1 MFENLQEKL
10 QRAFKTLRGQA
21 TLTEENIDEALR
33 EIRLALLEA
42 DVNFKVVKQLIDQIR
57 VKAVGQDVLTAL
69 SPGEQVIKI
78 VRDELVEILG
88 RDTARMKFASQP
100 PTVILMAGLQGS
112 GKTTTSGKLANWLK
126 NGGHRP
132 LLVSVDVYRPAAR
145 EQLKVVAQAVKAN
158 IYEGEVGEATPGPRD
173 PRAKEARREAI
184 NTGSDVLIVDT
195 AGRLHID
202 DQLMD
207 EMQLLKRLLNPQE
220 ILFVA
225 DAMTGQDA
233 VNSADEFHKKLSLT
247 GVVLTKMDGDAR
259 GGAAL
264 SIRQVTGQPIKFIGV
279 GEKYDALEPF
289 HPDRIVSR
297 ILGMGDILSLI
308 ERAESQIDKKKAQ
321 EMATKALTGDG
332 FSLEDFRDQL
342 RQVKKMGSMKSLL
355 GMLPSIG
362 PFSGLQKAADNVDEG
377 QINRVEA
384 IINSMTTHERN
395 HHEVI
400 NGSRRKRIARGS
412 GTTVQEVNNL
422 LRQYAQMKKM
432 FKQMGKT
439 VAPRT
444 GLFHQLQ
451 GQPAHGVA
459 GIDFHHRLEPAI
471 ALGCAIDEGVDA
483 NRPDIAGALQ
493 FRFEQRKD
501 VAIEALEAARNVRRF
516 AEQRGYVRR
525 YAAAVVGRRPVG
537 PELSLAVIDQAGV
550 AAELQVARPHLQLD
564 GEIQRALQPGFD
576 DHLSAILQGTGQ
588 PLLLCRQHL

>member
-10 QRAFKTLRGQA
+10 QRAFKSLRGQA

-42 DVNFKVVKQLIDQIR
+42 DVNFKVVKQLIDHIR
-57 VKAVGQDVLTAL
+57 AKAVGQEVMTAL

-78 VRDELVEILG
+78 LRDELVEILG
-88 RDTARMKFASQP
+88 KDTAKVKFASQP
-100 PTVILMAGLQGS
+100 PTVVLMAGLQGS
-112 GKTTTSGKLANWLK
+112 GKTTTSGKLAHWYK
-126 NGGHRP
+126 TGGHRP

-145 EQLKVVAQAVKAN
+145 EQLKVVAQAVKSH
-158 IYEGEVGEATPGPRD
+158 IYEGQVTESNTATVERLV
-173 PRAKEARREAI
+173 KEARREAVV
-184 NTGSDVLIVDT
+184 TGCDVLIVDT

-207 EMQLLKRLLNPQE
+207 EMQSLKKLLNPSE

-233 VNSADEFHKKLSLT
+233 VNSAEEFHKKLSLT

-264 SIRQVTGQPIKFIGV
+264 SIRQVTGQPIKFIGI

-308 ERAESQIDKKKAQ
+308 ERAEQHVDKKKAE
-321 EMATKALTGDG
+321 EMAKKAFAGDG

-342 RQVKKMGSMKSLL
+342 RSVRKMGSMKSLM

-362 PFSGLQKAADNVDEG
+362 PFSGLQKAADQVDEK
-377 QINRVEA
+377 QIDRVEA
-384 IINSMTTHERN
+384 IINSMTRHERS

-412 GTTVQEVNNL
+412 GTTIQEVNNL

-432 FKQMGKT
+432 FKQMGKPSF
-439 VAPRT
+439 ARR
-444 GLFHQLQ
+444 L
-451 GQPAHGVA
+451 A
-459 GIDFHHRLEPAI
+459 GM
-471 ALGCAIDEGVDA
+471 
-483 NRPDIAGALQ
+483 
-493 FRFEQRKD
+493 KM
-501 VAIEALEAARNVRRF
+501 
-516 AEQRGYVRR
+516 
-525 YAAAVVGRRPVG
+525 
-537 PELSLAVIDQAGV
+537 
-550 AAELQVARPHLQLD
+550 
-564 GEIQRALQPGFD
+564 PGM
-576 DHLSAILQGTGQ
+576 
-588 PLLLCRQHL
+588 

>member
-21 TLTEENIDEALR
+21 VLNEENMQETLR
-33 EIRLALLEA
+33 ELRLALLEA
-42 DVNFKVVKQLIDQIR
+42 DVNFKVVKQFIDQ
-57 VKAVGQDVLTAL
+57 VQAKAVGQQVMTAL
-69 SPGEQVIKI
+69 APGEQVIKI

-88 RDTARMKFASQP
+88 KDTAKLKFASQP
-100 PTVILMAGLQGS
+100 PTVVLMAGLQGS

-145 EQLKVVAQAVKAN
+145 EQLKVVAQAIKAN
-158 IYEGEVGEATPGPRD
+158 IYEGEVGEANTATVERL
-173 PRAKEARREAI
+173 AKEARREAV
-184 NTGSDVLIVDT
+184 NTGCNVLIVDT

-225 DAMTGQDA
+225 YAMTGQDA

-297 ILGMGDILSLI
+297 ILGMGDIMSLI
-308 ERAESQIDKKKAQ
+308 EKAEQTVDKKKAQ
-321 EMATKALTGDG
+321 ELASKALSGDG

-342 RQVKKMGSMKSLL
+342 RQVKKMGSMQNIL

-362 PFSGLQKAADNVDEG
+362 PFSGLQKAADKVDEK
-377 QINRVEA
+377 QIDRVEA
-384 IINSMTTHERN
+384 IINSMTSHERD

-412 GTTVQEVNNL
+412 GTTIQEVNNL
-422 LRQYAQMKKM
+422 LRQYAQMRKM
-432 FKQMGKT
+432 FKQMGKGSFM
-439 VAPRT
+439 RRM
-444 GLFHQLQ
+444 
-451 GQPAHGVA
+451 A
-459 GIDFHHRLEPAI
+459 GMKF
-471 ALGCAIDEGVDA
+471 
-483 NRPDIAGALQ
+483 
-493 FRFEQRKD
+493 
-501 VAIEALEAARNVRRF
+501 
-516 AEQRGYVRR
+516 
-525 YAAAVVGRRPVG
+525 
-537 PELSLAVIDQAGV
+537 
-550 AAELQVARPHLQLD
+550 
-564 GEIQRALQPGFD
+564 PGM
-576 DHLSAILQGTGQ
+576 
-588 PLLLCRQHL
+588 

>member
-21 TLTEENIDEALR
+21 KLTEENIQEAMR

-42 DVNFKVVKQLIDQIR
+42 DVNFKVVKQFIDQ
-57 VKAVGQDVLTAL
+57 VQSKAVGQEVMTAL

-78 VRDELVEILG
+78 VRDELIEILG
-88 RDTARMKFASQP
+88 KDTARVKFASQP
-100 PTVILMAGLQGS
+100 PTVVLMAGLQGS
-112 GKTTTSGKLANWLK
+112 GKTTTAGKLAHWFK

-145 EQLKVVAQAVKAN
+145 EQLKVVAQSVKALL
-158 IYEGEVGEATPGPRD
+158 YEGELTDANTATVERLV
-173 PRAKEARREAI
+173 KEARREAV
-184 NTGSDVLIVDT
+184 NSGCDVLIVDT

-202 DQLMD
+202 EQLMD
-207 EMQLLKRLLNPQE
+207 EMQSLKKLLNPSE

-233 VNSADEFHKKLSLT
+233 VRSADEFHKKLSLT

-264 SIRQVTGQPIKFIGV
+264 SIRQVTGQPIKFIGI

-308 ERAESQIDKKKAQ
+308 ERAEQQIDKKKAT
-321 EMATKALTGDG
+321 ELASKALSGDG

-342 RQVKKMGSMKSLL
+342 RQVRKMGSIQSLM

-362 PFSGLQKAADNVDEG
+362 PFSGLQKAADKVDEK
-377 QINRVEA
+377 QVNRVEA
-384 IINSMTTHERN
+384 IINSMTAHERN
-395 HHEVI
+395 HHEII

-432 FKQMGKT
+432 FKQMGK
-439 VAPRT
+439 ASFARR
-444 GLFHQLQ
+444 L
-451 GQPAHGVA
+451 A
-459 GIDFHHRLEPAI
+459 GMKL
-471 ALGCAIDEGVDA
+471 
-483 NRPDIAGALQ
+483 
-493 FRFEQRKD
+493 
-501 VAIEALEAARNVRRF
+501 
-516 AEQRGYVRR
+516 
-525 YAAAVVGRRPVG
+525 
-537 PELSLAVIDQAGV
+537 
-550 AAELQVARPHLQLD
+550 
-564 GEIQRALQPGFD
+564 PGM
-576 DHLSAILQGTGQ
+576 
-588 PLLLCRQHL
+588 

>member
-10 QRAFKTLRGQA
+10 QRAFKSLRGQA
-21 TLTEENIDEALR
+21 KLTEENIDEALR

-57 VKAVGQDVLTAL
+57 AKAVGQEVMTAL

-78 VRDELVEILG
+78 LRDELVEILG
-88 RDTARMKFASQP
+88 KDTARVKFASQP
-100 PTVILMAGLQGS
+100 PTVVLMAGLQGS
-112 GKTTTSGKLANWLK
+112 GKTTTSGKLAHWFK
-126 NGGHRP
+126 QGGHRP

-145 EQLKVVAQAVKAN
+145 EQLKIVAQAVKAN
-158 IYEGEVGEATPGPRD
+158 IYEGQVSEANTATVERLV
-173 PRAKEARREAI
+173 KEARREAVV
-184 NTGSDVLIVDT
+184 TGCDVLIVDT

-207 EMQLLKRLLNPQE
+207 EMQSLKKLLNPSE

-225 DAMTGQDA
+225 DSMTGQDA
-233 VNSADEFHKKLSLT
+233 VNSADEFHKKLTLT

-321 EMATKALTGDG
+321 EMATKALSGDG

-342 RQVKKMGSMKSLL
+342 RQVKKMGSMKSLM

-362 PFSGLQKAADNVDEG
+362 PFSGLQKAADNVDEK

-384 IINSMTTHERN
+384 IINSMTSHERT

-412 GTTVQEVNNL
+412 GTSVQEVNNL

-432 FKQMGKT
+432 FKQMGKPSF
-439 VAPRT
+439 ARR
-444 GLFHQLQ
+444 L
-451 GQPAHGVA
+451 A
-459 GIDFHHRLEPAI
+459 GMKL
-471 ALGCAIDEGVDA
+471 
-483 NRPDIAGALQ
+483 
-493 FRFEQRKD
+493 
-501 VAIEALEAARNVRRF
+501 
-516 AEQRGYVRR
+516 
-525 YAAAVVGRRPVG
+525 
-537 PELSLAVIDQAGV
+537 
-550 AAELQVARPHLQLD
+550 
-564 GEIQRALQPGFD
+564 PGM
-576 DHLSAILQGTGQ
+576 
-588 PLLLCRQHL
+588 

>member
-10 QRAFKTLRGQA
+10 QRAFKSLRGQA
-21 TLTEENIDEALR
+21 RLSEENIAEALR

-42 DVNFKVVKQLIDQIR
+42 DVNFKVVKELIDRIQA
-57 VKAVGQDVLTAL
+57 KAVGQEVLTAL

-78 VRDELVEILG
+78 LRDELVETLG
-88 RDTARMKFASQP
+88 KDTARIKFASQP
-100 PTVILMAGLQGS
+100 PTVVLMAGLQGS
-112 GKTTTSGKLANWLK
+112 GKTTTSGKLAHWFK
-126 NGGHRP
+126 AGGHRP

-145 EQLKVVAQAVKAN
+145 EQLKVVAQAVKAQ
-158 IYEGEVGEATPGPRD
+158 IYEGHVAPDAFVRGEADEGPHAYANSADVERL
-173 PRAKEARREAI
+173 AKEARREAI
-184 NTGSDVLIVDT
+184 VSGCDVLIVDT

-202 DQLMD
+202 DDLMN
-207 EMQLLKRLLNPQE
+207 EMQSLKKLLNPSE

-233 VNSADEFHKKLSLT
+233 VRSADEFHKKLSLT

-308 ERAESQIDKKKAQ
+308 ERAESQIDKKKAE
-321 EMATKALTGDG
+321 EMASKALTGDG

-342 RQVKKMGSMKSLL
+342 RQVKKMGSIKSLM

-362 PFSGLQKAADNVDEG
+362 PFSGLQKAADSVDEG

-384 IINSMTTHERN
+384 IINSMTMHERN

-400 NGSRRKRIARGS
+400 NGSRRKRISRGS

-432 FKQMGKT
+432 FKQMGKPSF
-439 VAPRT
+439 ARRM
-444 GLFHQLQ
+444 
-451 GQPAHGVA
+451 A
-459 GIDFHHRLEPAI
+459 GMKL
-471 ALGCAIDEGVDA
+471 
-483 NRPDIAGALQ
+483 
-493 FRFEQRKD
+493 
-501 VAIEALEAARNVRRF
+501 
-516 AEQRGYVRR
+516 
-525 YAAAVVGRRPVG
+525 
-537 PELSLAVIDQAGV
+537 
-550 AAELQVARPHLQLD
+550 
-564 GEIQRALQPGFD
+564 PGM
-576 DHLSAILQGTGQ
+576 
-588 PLLLCRQHL
+588 

>member
-21 TLTEENIDEALR
+21 TLSEENIDEALR

-57 VKAVGQDVLTAL
+57 AKAVGQEVMTAL

-78 VRDELVEILG
+78 LRDELVVILG
-88 RDTARMKFASQP
+88 KDTAKLKFASQP
-100 PTVILMAGLQGS
+100 PTVVLMAGLQGS
-112 GKTTTSGKLANWLK
+112 GKTTTSGKLAHWLK

-158 IYEGEVGEATPGPRD
+158 LYEGHVAEANTATVERLV
-173 PRAKEARREAI
+173 KEARREAVV
-184 NTGSDVLIVDT
+184 TGCDVLVVDT

-207 EMQLLKRLLNPQE
+207 EMQSLKRLLNPSE

-233 VNSADEFHKKLSLT
+233 VNSAEEFHKKLSLT

-308 ERAESQIDKKKAQ
+308 ERAEQQIDKKKAQ

-342 RQVKKMGSMKSLL
+342 RSVKKMGSMKSLM

-362 PFSGLQKAADNVDEG
+362 PFSGLQKAADQVDEK
-377 QINRVEA
+377 QIDRVEA
-384 IINSMTTHERN
+384 IINSMTRHERN

-412 GTTVQEVNNL
+412 GTTIQEVNNL
-422 LRQYAQMKKM
+422 LRQYAQMRKM
-432 FKQMGKT
+432 FKDMGKKSF
-439 VAPRT
+439 ARR
-444 GLFHQLQ
+444 L
-451 GQPAHGVA
+451 A
-459 GIDFHHRLEPAI
+459 GMKF
-471 ALGCAIDEGVDA
+471 
-483 NRPDIAGALQ
+483 
-493 FRFEQRKD
+493 
-501 VAIEALEAARNVRRF
+501 
-516 AEQRGYVRR
+516 
-525 YAAAVVGRRPVG
+525 
-537 PELSLAVIDQAGV
+537 
-550 AAELQVARPHLQLD
+550 
-564 GEIQRALQPGFD
+564 PGM
-576 DHLSAILQGTGQ
+576 
-588 PLLLCRQHL
+588 

>member
-57 VKAVGQDVLTAL
+57 AKAVGQQVMTAL

-78 VRDELVEILG
+78 LRDELVVVLG
-88 RDTARMKFASQP
+88 KDTAKVKFASQP
-100 PTVILMAGLQGS
+100 PTVVLMAGLQGS
-112 GKTTTSGKLANWLK
+112 GKTTTSGKLAHWFK

-145 EQLKVVAQAVKAN
+145 EQLKVVAQAVKAH
-158 IYEGEVGEATPGPRD
+158 IYEGQVSPDSLVRSSDDEGAGSYTASPDVECL
-173 PRAKEARREAI
+173 AKEARREAI
-184 NTGSDVLIVDT
+184 VSGCDVLIVDT

-207 EMQLLKRLLNPQE
+207 EMQSLKKLLNPSE

-247 GVVLTKMDGDAR
+247 GIVLTKMDGDAR

-308 ERAESQIDKKKAQ
+308 ERAEQQIDKKKAQ

-342 RQVKKMGSMKSLL
+342 RQVKKMGSMKSLM

-362 PFSGLQKAADNVDEG
+362 PFSGLQKAADNVDEK

-384 IINSMTTHERN
+384 IINSMTMHERN

-412 GTTVQEVNNL
+412 GTTIQEVNNL

-432 FKQMGKT
+432 FKQMGKPSF
-439 VAPRT
+439 ARR
-444 GLFHQLQ
+444 L
-451 GQPAHGVA
+451 A
-459 GIDFHHRLEPAI
+459 GMKL
-471 ALGCAIDEGVDA
+471 
-483 NRPDIAGALQ
+483 
-493 FRFEQRKD
+493 
-501 VAIEALEAARNVRRF
+501 
-516 AEQRGYVRR
+516 
-525 YAAAVVGRRPVG
+525 
-537 PELSLAVIDQAGV
+537 
-550 AAELQVARPHLQLD
+550 
-564 GEIQRALQPGFD
+564 PGM
-576 DHLSAILQGTGQ
+576 
-588 PLLLCRQHL
+588 

>member
-1 MFENLQEKL
+1 MFENLSEKL
-10 QRAFKTLRGQA
+10 QKAFKNLRGQA
-21 TLTEENIDEALR
+21 VLNEDNIQEALR

-42 DVNFKVVKQLIDQIR
+42 DVNFKVVKQLIDKIAD
-57 VKAVGQDVLTAL
+57 KSLGQEVLTAL

-78 VRDELVEILG
+78 VRDELVEMLG
-88 RDTARMKFASQP
+88 QDTAKLKFASQP
-100 PTVILMAGLQGS
+100 PTVVLMAGLQGS

-145 EQLKVVAQAVKAN
+145 EQLKIVAQAIKAN
-158 IYEGEVGEATPGPRD
+158 IYEGQVTETNTATVERL
-173 PRAKEARREAI
+173 AKEARREAM
-184 NTGSDVLIVDT
+184 NTGCNVLIIDT

-202 DQLMD
+202 DQLME
-207 EMQLLKRLLNPQE
+207 EMQSLKKLMNPQE

-233 VNSADEFHKKLSLT
+233 VRSADEFHKKLSLT

-308 ERAESQIDKKKAQ
+308 EKAEQQVDKQRAHEI
-321 EMATKALTGDG
+321 ATKALTGDG

-342 RQVKKMGSMKSLL
+342 RQVKKMGSLQSLM
-355 GMLPSIG
+355 GMLPRIG
-362 PFSGLQKAADNVDEG
+362 PFSGLQAAADKVDDK

-384 IINSMTTHERN
+384 IINSMTPHERE

-432 FKQMGKT
+432 FKQMGKPSF
-439 VAPRT
+439 ARR
-444 GLFHQLQ
+444 L
-451 GQPAHGVA
+451 A
-459 GIDFHHRLEPAI
+459 GM
-471 ALGCAIDEGVDA
+471 
-483 NRPDIAGALQ
+483 
-493 FRFEQRKD
+493 KM
-501 VAIEALEAARNVRRF
+501 
-516 AEQRGYVRR
+516 
-525 YAAAVVGRRPVG
+525 
-537 PELSLAVIDQAGV
+537 
-550 AAELQVARPHLQLD
+550 
-564 GEIQRALQPGFD
+564 PGM
-576 DHLSAILQGTGQ
+576 
-588 PLLLCRQHL
+588 